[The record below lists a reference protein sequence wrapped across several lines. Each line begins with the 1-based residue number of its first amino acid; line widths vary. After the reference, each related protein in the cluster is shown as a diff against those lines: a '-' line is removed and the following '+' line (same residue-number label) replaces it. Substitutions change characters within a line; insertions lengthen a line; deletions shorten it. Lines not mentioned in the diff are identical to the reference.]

1 MDNAKPAKTQ
11 TRIPLQCLNP
21 AYGLFYPL
29 IERAVND
36 LIDSHLT
43 GKCPSMPALLSKLDL
58 ATRVYY
64 DPSSRFPY
72 VRETCATNSVA
83 LQAPEKRAALVDVVS
98 DNLTVLMVRGVIAA
112 DHAVALVVL
121 AHLDAEMLQAL
132 LEQSHVNTLD
142 YARAKTLLIGTVS
155 RRHDETLWQSLD
167 DTINNIG

>member
-1 MDNAKPAKTQ
+1 MDNAKTQ

-21 AYGLFYPL
+21 AYGSFYPL

-36 LIDSHLT
+36 LIDSHLR
-43 GKCPSMPALLSKLDL
+43 GNCPSLPALISKLDL

-64 DPSSRFPY
+64 EPSSRFPY
-72 VRETCATNSVA
+72 VRETFATNTTA
-83 LQAPEKRAALVDVVS
+83 LQAPDKRAALVDVVS
-98 DNLTVLMVRGVIAA
+98 DNLTVLMVRGVSAA
-112 DHAVALVVL
+112 DHAVASVVL
-121 AHLDAEMLQAL
+121 AHLDAEMLQHL

-155 RRHDETLWQSLD
+155 RRHDETLWRSLD